1 MVIDGMNLVPSV
13 EWVGPDGVV
22 VVSEGNRTVGQV
34 ETQGTTST
42 LTLSFN
48 PVLSS
53 HGGRYTCRAAI
64 SVPWMATQP
73 PQHSASVDMPVT
85 CKSLCP
91 SSSTTLT
98 LGVH

>member
-1 MVIDGMNLVPSV
+1 MNLVPSV

-42 LTLSFN
+42 LILSFN
-48 PVLSS
+48 PVLFSD
-53 HGGRYTCRAAI
+53 GEWYTCRAAI

-73 PQHSASVDMPVT
+73 PAI
-85 CKSLCP
+85 
-91 SSSTTLT
+91 SSSVNMHVTSK
-98 LGVH
+98 